1 MLSIGATGWAT
12 PCLRSY
18 FLDSLSS
25 ISALEIVSVQTLLIL
40 SNRNNSIV
48 RRGLNNSWNLIL
60 SFITYQYHFAGPVL
74 SKRYGL
80 HFLFMPLS
88 FVVSLNKQASVKRG
102 QSKGKKKSERE
113 STELTL

>member
-1 MLSIGATGWAT
+1 MPT
-12 PCLRSY
+12 PPQISRSQT
-18 FLDSLSS
+18 LHGSS
-25 ISALEIVSVQTLLIL
+25 IRVSSREQGNKVSAEIRVCGCRKNKGINVVYR
-40 SNRNNSIV
+40 SNWLGYS
-48 RRGLNNSWNLIL
+48 
-60 SFITYQYHFAGPVL
+60 YHFAGPVL